1 MLNSLDMRAS
11 QGELMDATFEYV
23 FPSIRGVQ
31 AGREFYV
38 SMCPLHLIP
47 KIFLFN
53 EEELVPELRAQ
64 RVLNKARIPELA
76 RYILDNPK
84 SYIFSALTASID
96 GEVKFEA
103 MGSKGTG
110 DRIGSLRIPMSSRF
124 LINDGQHRRAAVEV
138 ALRENP
144 DLAHETIAVV
154 FFLDVGLDR
163 CQQMFAD
170 LNRYSVRAT
179 RSIGI
184 LYDHR
189 DEKGTV
195 AKRILEHATN
205 FRQVIE
211 YERSTLS
218 LRSRKLFTLSAFY
231 TALNALVV
239 GIDKPKDEVV
249 EFASEFWD
257 TVWKQFPEWE
267 QVRQRKLPAGEVRG
281 EFIHSHGVALHALAR
296 VGNALLRSDKKG
308 WKQLLSR
315 LSTLDWSRKNTRLW
329 EGRAMIG
336 GRVSKAGNS
345 VLLTTAA
352 IKKHIGLP
360 LTAEEQRAETAI
372 NAKDK
377 GGKNANQASAT

>member
-1 MLNSLDMRAS
+1 
-11 QGELMDATFEYV
+11 MDATFEYV

-53 EEELVPELRAQ
+53 EEEIVPELRAQ

-96 GEVKFEA
+96 GEVQFDA
-103 MGSKGTG
+103 LGGKGTA

-124 LINDGQHRRAAVEV
+124 LINDGQHRRAAIEV

-189 DEKGTV
+189 DERGAL
-195 AKRILEHATN
+195 AKEVLDKTSA
-205 FRQVIE
+205 FRLVIE

-218 LRSRKLFTLSAFY
+218 LRSRKLFTLSAIY
-231 TALNALVV
+231 TATNALTMGV
-239 GIDKPKDEVV
+239 DRPRDELTT
-249 EFASEFWD
+249 FAAEFWD

-267 QVRQRKLPAGEVRG
+267 HVRQRKMPAGEVRG

-296 VGNALLRSDKKG
+296 VGNALLKSDKKN

-315 LSTLDWSRKNTRLW
+315 LNTLDWSRKNTRLW
-329 EGRAMIG
+329 EGRAMVG

-345 VLLTTAA
+345 VFLTTAA
-352 IKKHIGLP
+352 IKKHVGLP
-360 LTAEEQRAETAI
+360 LTAEEQRAETAM
-372 NAKDK
+372 NARGNTKDK
-377 GGKNANQASAT
+377 GGKHGQQAAAE

>member
-1 MLNSLDMRAS
+1 
-11 QGELMDATFEYV
+11 MDATFEYV

-53 EEELVPELRAQ
+53 EEEVTPDLRAQ
-64 RVLNKARIPELA
+64 RVLNKARVPQLA

-96 GEVKFEA
+96 GEVKFESV
-103 MGSKGTG
+103 GGKGAV
-110 DRIGSLRIPMSSRF
+110 DRIGTLRIPMSARF
-124 LINDGQHRRAAVEV
+124 LINDGQHRRAAIEV

-154 FFLDVGLDR
+154 FFLDTGLKR

-170 LNRYSVRAT
+170 LNRFAVRTT

-189 DEKGTV
+189 DERGLV
-195 AKRILEHATN
+195 AKEVLGKSGP
-205 FRQVIE
+205 FREVVE

-218 LRSRKLFTLSAFY
+218 LRSRKLFTLSAIY
-231 TALNALVV
+231 TAIGALVA
-239 GIDKPKDEVV
+239 GSDKPEADLVR
-249 EFASEFWD
+249 FASEFWEA
-257 TVWKQFPEWE
+257 VWKEFPVWE
-267 QVRQRKLPAGEVRG
+267 QVRQRKVPAGEVRQD
-281 EFIHSHGVALHALAR
+281 FIHSHGVALHAIAR
-296 VGNALLRSDKKG
+296 VGNHLLKVDKRG
-308 WKQLLSR
+308 WKQTLSR
-315 LSTLDWSRKNTRLW
+315 LGDLDWSRSNTELW
-329 EGRAMIG
+329 EGRAMVG

-345 VLLTTAA
+345 VILVSAA
-352 IKKHIGLP
+352 IKTHLELP
-360 LTAEEQRAETAI
+360 LGPDEQRAELAL
-372 NAKDK
+372 AGRSK
-377 GGKNANQASAT
+377 GGNHGNEAE

>member
-1 MLNSLDMRAS
+1 
-11 QGELMDATFEYV
+11 MDATFEYI

-53 EEELVPELRAQ
+53 EEEITPELRAQ
-64 RVLNKARIPELA
+64 RVLNKARLPQLA

-103 MGSKGTG
+103 MGSKGAG
-110 DRIGSLRIPMSSRF
+110 DRIGTLRIPMSARF
-124 LINDGQHRRAAVEV
+124 LINDGQHRRAAIEV

-154 FFLDVGLDR
+154 FFMDIGLKR

-189 DEKGTV
+189 DEKGLI
-195 AKRILEHATN
+195 AKDILRKTGP
-205 FRQVIE
+205 FREVVE
-211 YERSTLS
+211 FERSTLS
-218 LRSRKLFTLSAFY
+218 PRSRKLFTLSAIH
-231 TALNALVV
+231 TAILALLSGV
-239 GIDKPKDEVV
+239 DKPNDDLVS
-249 EFASEFWD
+249 FASEFWD
-257 TVWKQFPEWE
+257 IVWKQFPEWE
-267 QVRQRKLPAGEVRG
+267 QVRQRKMPAGEVRA
-281 EFIHSHGVALHALAR
+281 EFIHSHGVALHALAK
-296 VGNALLRSDKKG
+296 VGNHFLKHERRGWQKLLG
-308 WKQLLSR
+308 R
-315 LSTLDWSRKNTRLW
+315 LSTINWSRSNTRLW

-345 VLLTTAA
+345 VILVTSAM
-352 IKKHIGLP
+352 KKHLGIP
-360 LTAEEQRAETAI
+360 LAPEEERAELALSGR
-372 NAKDK
+372 NK
-377 GGKNANQASAT
+377 GGSHGSEAATNA

>member
-1 MLNSLDMRAS
+1 
-11 QGELMDATFEYV
+11 MDATFEYV

-53 EEELVPELRAQ
+53 EEEITPELRAQ
-64 RVLNKARIPELA
+64 RVLNKARLPQLA

-103 MGSKGTG
+103 IGSKGAG
-110 DRIGSLRIPMSSRF
+110 DRIGTLRIPMSARF
-124 LINDGQHRRAAVEV
+124 LINDGQHRRAAIEV

-154 FFLDVGLDR
+154 FFLDVGLKR

-189 DEKGTV
+189 DERGLV
-195 AKRILEHATN
+195 AKEVLSKSGP
-205 FRQVIE
+205 FREVVE
-211 YERSTLS
+211 FERSTLS
-218 LRSRKLFTLSAFY
+218 PRSRKLFTLSAIY
-231 TALNALVV
+231 TAIGALVSGV
-239 GIDKPKDEVV
+239 EKPEKELVA
-249 EFASEFWD
+249 FASEFWE
-257 TVWKQFPEWE
+257 TLWKQFPEWE
-267 QVRQRKLPAGEVRG
+267 QVRQRKLPAGEVRA
-281 EFIHSHGVALHALAR
+281 EFIHSHGVALHALAK
-296 VGNALLRSDKKG
+296 VGNHFLKHEKRNWKSLLG
-308 WKQLLSR
+308 R
-315 LSTLDWSRKNTRLW
+315 LTSIDWSRSNTQLW
-329 EGRAMIG
+329 EGRAMVG

-345 VLLTTAA
+345 VTLVSSA
-352 IKKHIGLP
+352 IKSRLGIP
-360 LTAEEQRAETAI
+360 LTPEEQRAEIALAGRNKEETR
-372 NAKDK
+372 
-377 GGKNANQASAT
+377 GLEANQGA